1 MENNLNIVKSE
12 FKELP
17 NNIEAEQSVIGS
29 ILVTNEIFDEISTI
43 ISSINFY
50 DPMHQKI
57 YNAIESLIYKGMLA
71 NPITLK
77 NYFED
82 EKDDLDVPE
91 YLVKITKFSTSIRQ
105 AIEYSKIIYD
115 MFVRRELIK
124 ISEQTID
131 NAKITDLDSSGQNII
146 ENSERL
152 LFDLAEKGSFNS
164 SLIKFDDAMKQ
175 TIEMASAAY
184 KNEGGIVGVPT
195 GLRDLDD
202 KLGGLHQSD
211 LIIIAGRPSM
221 GKTSLATNIAFNAA
235 KHIQDNQKKS
245 SVAFFSLEMSS
256 EQLSTRILSEQA
268 RIGSNDIRRGRISD
282 EQFDQFL
289 ETSKNIAELP
299 LFIDET
305 PAISI
310 AAMSNRARRI
320 KRLHGLDMIVVD
332 YIQLMR
338 GTTYN
343 KDGRVQEISQI
354 TQGLKAI
361 AKELGVPV
369 VALSQLSRQVEQRDD
384 HKPQLADLRESG
396 SIEQDADVV
405 MFVYREGYYLQ
416 RKEPREATVEHAEW
430 QAKMNEVAHL
440 AEIII
445 GKQRHGPIG
454 KVTLEFEKDL
464 QNLKILK
471 LIKFKYKTLML
482 TSLYENTILKNPK
495 FIILILFITLISFG
509 YYSKDFRLDASSE
522 TLLIEDDPDLEYLRE
537 ITNRYGSKEFLVLT
551 YTPNEGMISNT
562 SINNLLSLKYKI
574 QSLDWVH
581 SVITLLDIPLLNNT
595 DAPLQERL
603 KGFKTLKD
611 EDVDKNRGFKEILES
626 PVFRNFVI
634 SESGKTS
641 GIIVNIKQNPILE
654 DIENRS
660 KKEIDEHRDKI
671 KKQNHKNI
679 LEIRDVIK
687 SYDDVGKIYLGGIPM
702 IADDMMTFIKSDI
715 IVFGLGV
722 LLFIIATLWFVFK
735 K

>member
-1 MENNLNIVKSE
+1 MENNLSIVKDQ

-17 NNIEAEQSVIGS
+17 NNIEAEQAVIGS
-29 ILVTNEIFDEISTI
+29 ILVSNDIFDEISTI
-43 ISSINFY
+43 ISSINFH

-57 YNAIESLIYKGMLA
+57 FEAIESLIYKGMLA

-82 EKDDLDVPE
+82 EKDDLNVPE
-91 YLVKITKFSTSIRQ
+91 YLVKITKFSTSVRQ
-105 AIEYSKIIYD
+105 TVEYSKIIYD
-115 MFVRRELIK
+115 MFVRRQLIK

-131 NAKITDLDSSGQNII
+131 SAKLNELDTNGQTII

-164 SLIKFDDAMKQ
+164 SLVKFDEAMKQ

-184 KNEGGIVGVPT
+184 KNEEGIVGVPT

-235 KHIQDNQKKS
+235 QKLQDSGKKS
-245 SVAFFSLEMSS
+245 SIAFFSLEMSS
-256 EQLSTRILSEQA
+256 EQLSTRIISEQA
-268 RIGSNDIRRGRISD
+268 RISSNDIRRGRISD
-282 EQFDQFL
+282 EQFDKFL
-289 ETSKNIAELP
+289 ETSKNIVELP
-299 LFIDET
+299 LYIDET

-320 KRLHGLDMIVVD
+320 KRLFGLDMIVVD

-338 GTTYN
+338 GTTFN

-361 AKELGVPV
+361 AKELSVPV

-440 AEIII
+440 AQIII

-454 KVTLEFEKDL
+454 NVTLEFEERFT
-464 QNLKILK
+464 
-471 LIKFKYKTLML
+471 KFKDTQ
-482 TSLYENTILKNPK
+482 
-495 FIILILFITLISFG
+495 
-509 YYSKDFRLDASSE
+509 
-522 TLLIEDDPDLEYLRE
+522 
-537 ITNRYGSKEFLVLT
+537 TN
-551 YTPNEGMISNT
+551 
-562 SINNLLSLKYKI
+562 
-574 QSLDWVH
+574 
-581 SVITLLDIPLLNNT
+581 
-595 DAPLQERL
+595 
-603 KGFKTLKD
+603 
-611 EDVDKNRGFKEILES
+611 
-626 PVFRNFVI
+626 
-634 SESGKTS
+634 
-641 GIIVNIKQNPILE
+641 
-654 DIENRS
+654 
-660 KKEIDEHRDKI
+660 
-671 KKQNHKNI
+671 
-679 LEIRDVIK
+679 
-687 SYDDVGKIYLGGIPM
+687 
-702 IADDMMTFIKSDI
+702 
-715 IVFGLGV
+715 
-722 LLFIIATLWFVFK
+722 
-735 K
+735 

>member
-1 MENNLNIVKSE
+1 MENNLSIVKDK

-17 NNIEAEQSVIGS
+17 NNIEAEQAVIGS
-29 ILVTNEIFDEISTI
+29 ILVSNDIFDEINTI
-43 ISSINFY
+43 ISSVNFY

-57 YNAIESLIYKGMLA
+57 FEAIESLIYKGMLA

-82 EKDDLDVPE
+82 EKDEINIPE
-91 YLVKITKFSTSIRQ
+91 YLVKVTKFSTSVRQ
-105 AIEYSKIIYD
+105 SVEYSKIIYD

-124 ISEQTID
+124 ISEETID
-131 NAKITDLDSSGQNII
+131 TAKLNDLDTSGQTII
-146 ENSERL
+146 ENSERQ

-184 KNEGGIVGVPT
+184 KNEEGIVGVPT

-235 KHIQDNQKKS
+235 QKLQDSGKKS
-245 SVAFFSLEMSS
+245 SIAFFSLEMSS
-256 EQLSTRILSEQA
+256 EQLSTRIISEQA
-268 RIGSNDIRRGRISD
+268 RISSNDIRRGRISD
-282 EQFDQFL
+282 DQFDKFL

-299 LFIDET
+299 LYIDET

-310 AAMSNRARRI
+310 AALSNRARRI
-320 KRLHGLDMIVVD
+320 KRLFGLDMIVVD

-361 AKELGVPV
+361 AKELAVPV

-405 MFVYREGYYLQ
+405 MFVYREGYYLS

-440 AEIII
+440 AQIII

-454 KVTLEFEKDL
+454 NVTLEFEERFT
-464 QNLKILK
+464 
-471 LIKFKYKTLML
+471 KFKDTQ
-482 TSLYENTILKNPK
+482 
-495 FIILILFITLISFG
+495 
-509 YYSKDFRLDASSE
+509 
-522 TLLIEDDPDLEYLRE
+522 
-537 ITNRYGSKEFLVLT
+537 TN
-551 YTPNEGMISNT
+551 
-562 SINNLLSLKYKI
+562 
-574 QSLDWVH
+574 
-581 SVITLLDIPLLNNT
+581 
-595 DAPLQERL
+595 
-603 KGFKTLKD
+603 
-611 EDVDKNRGFKEILES
+611 
-626 PVFRNFVI
+626 
-634 SESGKTS
+634 
-641 GIIVNIKQNPILE
+641 
-654 DIENRS
+654 
-660 KKEIDEHRDKI
+660 
-671 KKQNHKNI
+671 
-679 LEIRDVIK
+679 
-687 SYDDVGKIYLGGIPM
+687 
-702 IADDMMTFIKSDI
+702 
-715 IVFGLGV
+715 
-722 LLFIIATLWFVFK
+722 
-735 K
+735 

>member
-1 MENNLNIVKSE
+1 MDNNLSIVKDQ

-17 NNIEAEQSVIGS
+17 NNIEAEQAVIGS
-29 ILVTNEIFDEISTI
+29 ILVSNDIFDEINTI

-57 YNAIESLIYKGMLA
+57 FEAVESLIYKGMLA

-82 EKDDLDVPE
+82 EKDDLNVPE
-91 YLVKITKFSTSIRQ
+91 YLVKITKFSTSVRQ

-131 NAKITDLDSSGQNII
+131 SAKLNDLDTNGQSII
-146 ENSERL
+146 ESSERL

-164 SLIKFDDAMKQ
+164 SLVKFDEAMKQ

-184 KNEGGIVGVPT
+184 KNEEGIVGVPT

-235 KHIQDNQKKS
+235 QKLQENGKKS
-245 SVAFFSLEMSS
+245 SIAFFSLEMSS
-256 EQLSTRILSEQA
+256 EQLSTRIISEQA
-268 RIGSNDIRRGRISD
+268 RISSNDIRRGRISD
-282 EQFDQFL
+282 DQFDKFL
-289 ETSKNIAELP
+289 ETSKNISELP
-299 LFIDET
+299 LYIDET

-310 AAMSNRARRI
+310 AALSNRARRI
-320 KRLHGLDMIVVD
+320 KRLFGLDMIVVD

-338 GTTYN
+338 GTTFN

-361 AKELGVPV
+361 AKELSVPV

-440 AEIII
+440 AQIII

-454 KVTLEFEKDL
+454 NVTLEFEERFT
-464 QNLKILK
+464 
-471 LIKFKYKTLML
+471 KFKDTQ
-482 TSLYENTILKNPK
+482 
-495 FIILILFITLISFG
+495 
-509 YYSKDFRLDASSE
+509 
-522 TLLIEDDPDLEYLRE
+522 
-537 ITNRYGSKEFLVLT
+537 
-551 YTPNEGMISNT
+551 
-562 SINNLLSLKYKI
+562 LS
-574 QSLDWVH
+574 
-581 SVITLLDIPLLNNT
+581 
-595 DAPLQERL
+595 
-603 KGFKTLKD
+603 
-611 EDVDKNRGFKEILES
+611 
-626 PVFRNFVI
+626 
-634 SESGKTS
+634 
-641 GIIVNIKQNPILE
+641 
-654 DIENRS
+654 
-660 KKEIDEHRDKI
+660 
-671 KKQNHKNI
+671 
-679 LEIRDVIK
+679 
-687 SYDDVGKIYLGGIPM
+687 
-702 IADDMMTFIKSDI
+702 
-715 IVFGLGV
+715 
-722 LLFIIATLWFVFK
+722 
-735 K
+735 

>member
-1 MENNLNIVKSE
+1 MENNLSIVKDQ

-17 NNIEAEQSVIGS
+17 NNIEAEQAVIGS
-29 ILVTNEIFDEISTI
+29 ILVSNDIFDEISTI
-43 ISSINFY
+43 ISSINFH

-57 YNAIESLIYKGMLA
+57 FEAIESLVYKGMLA

-82 EKDDLDVPE
+82 EKDDLNVPE
-91 YLVKITKFSTSIRQ
+91 YLVKITKFSTSVRQ
-105 AIEYSKIIYD
+105 AVEYSKIIYD

-131 NAKITDLDSSGQNII
+131 SAKLNELETNGQTII

-164 SLIKFDDAMKQ
+164 SLVKFDEAMKQ

-184 KNEGGIVGVPT
+184 KNEEGIVGVPT

-235 KHIQDNQKKS
+235 QKLQDNGKKS
-245 SVAFFSLEMSS
+245 SIAFFSLEMSS
-256 EQLSTRILSEQA
+256 EQLSTRIISEQA
-268 RIGSNDIRRGRISD
+268 RISSNDIRRGRISD
-282 EQFDQFL
+282 EQFDKFL
-289 ETSKNIAELP
+289 ETSKNISELP
-299 LFIDET
+299 LYIDET

-320 KRLHGLDMIVVD
+320 KRLFGLDMIVVD

-338 GTTYN
+338 GTTFN

-361 AKELGVPV
+361 AKELAVPV

-384 HKPQLADLRESG
+384 HKPQLSDLRESG

-405 MFVYREGYYLQ
+405 MFVYREGYYLS

-440 AEIII
+440 AQIII

-454 KVTLEFEKDL
+454 NITLEFEERFT
-464 QNLKILK
+464 
-471 LIKFKYKTLML
+471 KFKDTQ
-482 TSLYENTILKNPK
+482 TS
-495 FIILILFITLISFG
+495 
-509 YYSKDFRLDASSE
+509 
-522 TLLIEDDPDLEYLRE
+522 
-537 ITNRYGSKEFLVLT
+537 
-551 YTPNEGMISNT
+551 
-562 SINNLLSLKYKI
+562 
-574 QSLDWVH
+574 
-581 SVITLLDIPLLNNT
+581 
-595 DAPLQERL
+595 
-603 KGFKTLKD
+603 
-611 EDVDKNRGFKEILES
+611 
-626 PVFRNFVI
+626 
-634 SESGKTS
+634 
-641 GIIVNIKQNPILE
+641 
-654 DIENRS
+654 
-660 KKEIDEHRDKI
+660 
-671 KKQNHKNI
+671 
-679 LEIRDVIK
+679 
-687 SYDDVGKIYLGGIPM
+687 
-702 IADDMMTFIKSDI
+702 
-715 IVFGLGV
+715 
-722 LLFIIATLWFVFK
+722 
-735 K
+735 

>member
-1 MENNLNIVKSE
+1 MEKKSLSIVKDN

-29 ILVTNEIFDEISTI
+29 ILVSNEIFDEISLV
-43 ISSINFY
+43 ISNINFY

-57 YNAIESLIYKGMLA
+57 YSAIENLIYKGLLA

-77 NYFED
+77 NYFEN
-82 EKDDLDVPE
+82 EKDDLDIPE

-115 MFVRRELIK
+115 AFVRRELIK

-131 NAKITDLDSSGQNII
+131 SAKINDLNISGQNII
-146 ENSERL
+146 ENSEKL

-164 SLIKFDDAMKQ
+164 SLIKFDEAMKQ

-184 KNEGGIVGVPT
+184 KNEEGIVGVPT

-235 KHIQDNQKKS
+235 KKLQDRGKKS
-245 SVAFFSLEMSS
+245 TIAFFSLEMSS
-256 EQLSTRILSEQA
+256 EQLSTRILAEQS
-268 RIGSNDIRRGRISD
+268 RIRSNDIRRGKISD
-282 EQFDQFL
+282 EQFDKFI

-299 LFIDET
+299 LYIDET

-320 KRLHGLDMIVVD
+320 KRLFGLEMIIVD
-332 YIQLMR
+332 YIQLMK
-338 GTTYN
+338 GTTIN

-361 AKELGVPV
+361 AKELSIPV

-384 HKPQLADLRESG
+384 HKPQLSDLRESG

-405 MFVYREGYYLQ
+405 MFVFREGYYLQ

-445 GKQRHGPIG
+445 GKQRHGPVG
-454 KVTLEFEKDL
+454 KVILEFEE
-464 QNLKILK
+464 QFT
-471 LIKFKYKTLML
+471 KFKDTQ
-482 TSLYENTILKNPK
+482 
-495 FIILILFITLISFG
+495 
-509 YYSKDFRLDASSE
+509 
-522 TLLIEDDPDLEYLRE
+522 
-537 ITNRYGSKEFLVLT
+537 
-551 YTPNEGMISNT
+551 
-562 SINNLLSLKYKI
+562 IN
-574 QSLDWVH
+574 
-581 SVITLLDIPLLNNT
+581 
-595 DAPLQERL
+595 
-603 KGFKTLKD
+603 
-611 EDVDKNRGFKEILES
+611 
-626 PVFRNFVI
+626 
-634 SESGKTS
+634 
-641 GIIVNIKQNPILE
+641 
-654 DIENRS
+654 
-660 KKEIDEHRDKI
+660 
-671 KKQNHKNI
+671 
-679 LEIRDVIK
+679 
-687 SYDDVGKIYLGGIPM
+687 
-702 IADDMMTFIKSDI
+702 
-715 IVFGLGV
+715 
-722 LLFIIATLWFVFK
+722 
-735 K
+735 

>member
-1 MENNLNIVKSE
+1 MENNLSIVKDK

-43 ISSINFY
+43 ISSLNFY

-57 YNAIESLIYKGMLA
+57 YNAIETLIYKGMLA

-91 YLVKITKFSTSIRQ
+91 YLVKITKFSTSVRQ

-131 NAKITDLDSSGQNII
+131 SAKLNDLDTNGQNII

-152 LFDLAEKGSFNS
+152 LFDLAEKGSFSS
-164 SLIKFDDAMKQ
+164 SLMKFDTAMKQ

-235 KHIQDNQKKS
+235 KHIQDDGKKS
-245 SVAFFSLEMSS
+245 SIAFFSLEMSS

-289 ETSKNIAELP
+289 ETSKNISELP

-338 GTTYN
+338 GTTSN

-454 KVTLEFEKDL
+454 KVTLEFEERFT
-464 QNLKILK
+464 
-471 LIKFKYKTLML
+471 KFKDTQ
-482 TSLYENTILKNPK
+482 
-495 FIILILFITLISFG
+495 
-509 YYSKDFRLDASSE
+509 
-522 TLLIEDDPDLEYLRE
+522 
-537 ITNRYGSKEFLVLT
+537 
-551 YTPNEGMISNT
+551 
-562 SINNLLSLKYKI
+562 IN
-574 QSLDWVH
+574 
-581 SVITLLDIPLLNNT
+581 
-595 DAPLQERL
+595 
-603 KGFKTLKD
+603 
-611 EDVDKNRGFKEILES
+611 
-626 PVFRNFVI
+626 
-634 SESGKTS
+634 
-641 GIIVNIKQNPILE
+641 
-654 DIENRS
+654 
-660 KKEIDEHRDKI
+660 
-671 KKQNHKNI
+671 
-679 LEIRDVIK
+679 
-687 SYDDVGKIYLGGIPM
+687 
-702 IADDMMTFIKSDI
+702 
-715 IVFGLGV
+715 
-722 LLFIIATLWFVFK
+722 
-735 K
+735 

>member
-1 MENNLNIVKSE
+1 MENNLSIVKNQ

-17 NNIEAEQSVIGS
+17 NNIEAEQAVIGS
-29 ILVTNEIFDEISTI
+29 ILVSNDIFDEISTI

-57 YNAIESLIYKGMLA
+57 YEAIESLVYKGMLA

-82 EKDDLDVPE
+82 EKDDLNVPE
-91 YLVKITKFSTSIRQ
+91 YLVKITKFSTTVRQ
-105 AIEYSKIIYD
+105 SIEYSKIIYD

-131 NAKITDLDSSGQNII
+131 SAKLNELDTNGQTII

-164 SLIKFDDAMKQ
+164 SLVKFDEAMKQ

-184 KNEGGIVGVPT
+184 KNEEGIVGVPT

-235 KHIQDNQKKS
+235 QKLQDSGKKS
-245 SVAFFSLEMSS
+245 SIAFFSLEMSS
-256 EQLSTRILSEQA
+256 EQLSTRIISEQA
-268 RIGSNDIRRGRISD
+268 RISSNDIRRGRISD
-282 EQFDQFL
+282 EQFDKFL

-299 LFIDET
+299 LYIDET

-320 KRLHGLDMIVVD
+320 KRLFGLDMIVVD

-361 AKELGVPV
+361 AKELAVPV

-405 MFVYREGYYLQ
+405 MFVYREGYYLS

-440 AEIII
+440 AQIII

-454 KVTLEFEKDL
+454 NVTLEFEERFT
-464 QNLKILK
+464 
-471 LIKFKYKTLML
+471 KFKDTQ
-482 TSLYENTILKNPK
+482 
-495 FIILILFITLISFG
+495 
-509 YYSKDFRLDASSE
+509 
-522 TLLIEDDPDLEYLRE
+522 
-537 ITNRYGSKEFLVLT
+537 
-551 YTPNEGMISNT
+551 
-562 SINNLLSLKYKI
+562 IN
-574 QSLDWVH
+574 
-581 SVITLLDIPLLNNT
+581 
-595 DAPLQERL
+595 
-603 KGFKTLKD
+603 
-611 EDVDKNRGFKEILES
+611 
-626 PVFRNFVI
+626 
-634 SESGKTS
+634 
-641 GIIVNIKQNPILE
+641 
-654 DIENRS
+654 
-660 KKEIDEHRDKI
+660 
-671 KKQNHKNI
+671 
-679 LEIRDVIK
+679 
-687 SYDDVGKIYLGGIPM
+687 
-702 IADDMMTFIKSDI
+702 
-715 IVFGLGV
+715 
-722 LLFIIATLWFVFK
+722 
-735 K
+735 